1 MIEPIGGKELHD
13 VLLTDAFDQTCG
25 QYYVQGSMKMTLDGT
40 EAAPDVT
47 FNPADKDDSHKTGFT
62 LKIADTHHAKRIV
75 ITYQTKLEDWQEGGQ
90 QYWGSNSGFDIKN
103 TLTLSANGL
112 PAKAEI
118 EAKCRG
124 TSTMLTK
131 TVGSYDPKTREIS
144 WTMALG

>member
-47 FNPADKDDSHKTGFT
+47 FNPADKDDS
-62 LKIADTHHAKRIV
+62 
-75 ITYQTKLEDWQEGGQ
+75 
-90 QYWGSNSGFDIKN
+90 IKN
-103 TLTLSANGL
+103 TLTMSANGL

-131 TVGSYDPKTREIS
+131 TVGSYDPKTHEIS